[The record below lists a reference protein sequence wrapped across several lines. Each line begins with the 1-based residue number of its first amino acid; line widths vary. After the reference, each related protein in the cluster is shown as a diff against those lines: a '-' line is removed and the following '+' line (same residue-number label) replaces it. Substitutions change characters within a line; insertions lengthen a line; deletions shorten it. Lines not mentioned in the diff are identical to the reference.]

1 MHRQYRTLH
10 TQKILGPQS
19 VLRICHLRLLP
30 AWGPPEFD
38 AADVLSTVRGAP
50 GTVLGTPGTVLG
62 TTSLRTAIGNGSAEL
77 RGGRR
82 GGGVRE
88 GSGALHAKEH
98 TVNGLVW
105 EDGLSRR

>member
-1 MHRQYRTLH
+1 
-10 TQKILGPQS
+10 
-19 VLRICHLRLLP
+19 LLP

-50 GTVLGTPGTVLG
+50 GAVLG
-62 TTSLRTAIGNGSAEL
+62 TTSLRTAIGNWGAEL
-77 RGGRR
+77 RWGRR